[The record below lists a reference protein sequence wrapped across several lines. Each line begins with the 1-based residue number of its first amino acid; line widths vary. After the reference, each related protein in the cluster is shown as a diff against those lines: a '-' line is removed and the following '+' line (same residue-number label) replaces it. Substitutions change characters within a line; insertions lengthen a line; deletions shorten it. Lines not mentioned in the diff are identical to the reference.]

1 MGKDR
6 KKTFPKQSK
15 NILTPLK
22 QFSVKAKVK
31 PLSVEGINKWF
42 QYLKHV
48 LRNTFFVSSRYLFW
62 HCFMKMTKFRNLI

>member
-6 KKTFPKQSK
+6 KKTFLKQSK

-22 QFSVKAKVK
+22 QFSVETKVK
-31 PLSVEGINKWF
+31 PMSIEGINKWF

-48 LRNTFFVSSRYLFW
+48 LRNTFSVSSRYLFW
-62 HCFMKMTKFRNLI
+62 HCFTKMTKFRNLI